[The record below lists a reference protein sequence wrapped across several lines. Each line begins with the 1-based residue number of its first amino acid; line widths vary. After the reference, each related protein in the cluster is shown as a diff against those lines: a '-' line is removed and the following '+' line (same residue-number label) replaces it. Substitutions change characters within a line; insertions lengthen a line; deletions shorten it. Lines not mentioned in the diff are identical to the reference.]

1 MARVKPT
8 SITATSS
15 APWCASLVP
24 SPATASASSCFPPCT
39 SASTYDALREWR
51 GERADVEYVRILHLA
66 ATTMEATVDSALSLL
81 LEAGQPFDYAR
92 GAGLGRAQGA
102 RSSAADPVRP
112 AGPEDIRPPAHGQ
125 PGHGG
130 GVRMTVVDTSVMQER
145 IGELCGQFKL
155 PTVGAQSVARFTAA
169 GHGYALA
176 TLLEVLEQEAEDCR
190 HRRINR
196 LRRESK
202 LPSGKTWETFE
213 HHRMP
218 LSLRQQLD
226 HLAQGS
232 FVEHGVNVLAFGLPG
247 TGKTHA
253 LCALGHRL
261 VEAGHSVLFAPA
273 YRLVQELL
281 AAKRDLD
288 LPRQLRKLDNFD
300 FLLLDDLGYLPQG
313 AEESEVLFTL
323 IAERYERRSL
333 GITSNLV
340 FSQWERI
347 FANPMATAA
356 AIDRVVHHSV
366 ILEFDV
372 PSYRTD
378 AAQQRG
384 QKEEVNRQ
392 K

>member
-1 MARVKPT
+1 MPTTWAAMRMAWALASRNAMRLSRSSRGLP
-8 SITATSS
+8 ITSS
-15 APWCASLVP
+15 HAESAALRRKASTDRQV
-24 SPATASASSCFPPCT
+24 ASAWPKT
-39 SASTYDALREWR
+39 R
-51 GERADVEYVRILHLA
+51 RIRRK
-66 ATTMEATVDSALSLL
+66 S
-81 LEAGQPFDYAR
+81 R
-92 GAGLGRAQGA
+92 
-102 RSSAADPVRP
+102 
-112 AGPEDIRPPAHGQ
+112 
-125 PGHGG
+125 
-130 GVRMTVVDTSVMQER
+130 
-145 IGELCGQFKL
+145 L
-155 PTVGAQSVARFTAA
+155 PT
-169 GHGYALA
+169 
-176 TLLEVLEQEAEDCR
+176 
-190 HRRINR
+190 
-196 LRRESK
+196 
-202 LPSGKTWETFE
+202 GKTWETFE
-213 HHRMP
+213 HDRVP
-218 LSLRQQLD
+218 LALRQQLD

-232 FVEHGVNVLAFGLPG
+232 FVERGVNVLAFGLPG

-261 VEAGHSVLFAPA
+261 VEAGQSVLFAPA

-288 LPRQLRKLDNFD
+288 LPRRLRKLDNFD

-340 FSQWERI
+340 FSQWEHI

-384 QKEEVNRQ
+384 QAEQVNRQ
-392 K
+392 E

>member
-1 MARVKPT
+1 
-8 SITATSS
+8 
-15 APWCASLVP
+15 
-24 SPATASASSCFPPCT
+24 
-39 SASTYDALREWR
+39 
-51 GERADVEYVRILHLA
+51 
-66 ATTMEATVDSALSLL
+66 
-81 LEAGQPFDYAR
+81 
-92 GAGLGRAQGA
+92 
-102 RSSAADPVRP
+102 
-112 AGPEDIRPPAHGQ
+112 
-125 PGHGG
+125 
-130 GVRMTVVDTSVMQER
+130 MTVVDTSVMQER

-169 GHGYALA
+169 GHGDALP
-176 TLLEVLEQEAEDCR
+176 TSWRCWNR
-190 HRRINR
+190 R
-196 LRRESK
+196 LRTAATGASTGCAGVQAPLGQDLGDLRA
-202 LPSGKTWETFE
+202 P
-213 HHRMP
+213 P
-218 LSLRQQLD
+218 DALSLRQQLD

-232 FVEHGVNVLAFGLPG
+232 FVERGVNVLAFGLPG

-288 LPRQLRKLDNFD
+288 LPRRLRKLDNFD

-340 FSQWERI
+340 FSQWEHI